1 MPHLDWV
8 EAVRGVSEVLH
19 GGDLP
24 AIARHHGH
32 QALDRGVF
40 TFTPLHLT
48 GSRGETFQGIPKAF
62 IRKVSMQCKRKSM
75 KSHRVCGASPQHA
88 GLLVPAAEGDG
99 AGAAPALAAA
109 HLGARQVQVVAE
121 EGGQPGLHP
130 HLLPQTHLL
139 AVHPKLNLVC
149 CLHIDRLHFFALI
162 SSGLNSSR
170 VLRGAENLCTL
181 QLY

>member
-1 MPHLDWV
+1 
-8 EAVRGVSEVLH
+8 
-19 GGDLP
+19 
-24 AIARHHGH
+24 
-32 QALDRGVF
+32 
-40 TFTPLHLT
+40 
-48 GSRGETFQGIPKAF
+48 
-62 IRKVSMQCKRKSM
+62 M
-75 KSHRVCGASPQHA
+75 KSHRVCGAGPHHA

-162 SSGLNSSR
+162 STGLNSSR